1 MPGENTQAAAEHLL
15 DLGGPPGVPLAG
27 ELAGPSTATGGEA
40 VAVAHTY
47 AVPGDLMDE
56 LLQSVSH
63 NPRVKDKLAALMA
76 QQAPALAPA
85 TSAPVPATTIHF
97 DASDEED
104 EDDEVDEEEEEESQA
119 MVVATSPVD
128 KGKANA
134 GAADAG
140 AGWKTKKKPS
150 VDHGPLSSLS
160 QSPPPDDGASSGSET
175 EEDVPP
181 PPPAKGKEKAGPNAG
196 ASAATAAAEARD
208 PYSFHSASSEQ
219 QTHFQPPSQLS
230 QLNSVPA
237 SASTVMDDGGD
248 ESSFADTGTE
258 EDVHK
263 EVVKVTLLF
272 RDHCRPG
279 RTSLVTTST
288 NTNAVNNTQFPPH
301 PTPAPSHL
309 VLGFTINSSKSR
321 SKRA

>member
-1 MPGENTQAAAEHLL
+1 M
-15 DLGGPPGVPLAG
+15 
-27 ELAGPSTATGGEA
+27 
-40 VAVAHTY
+40 AVAHTY

-63 NPRVKDKLAALMA
+63 NPSVKDKLAALMA

-85 TSAPVPATTIHF
+85 TSAPAPATTIHF
-97 DASDEED
+97 DASDEEE
-104 EDDEVDEEEEEESQA
+104 EDDEGDDEEEDESQA
-119 MVVATSPVD
+119 MVVATRPVD

-134 GAADAG
+134 SAADAG
-140 AGWKTKKKPS
+140 AGWQTKKAS

-160 QSPPPDDGASSGSET
+160 QSPPPDDVASSGSET
-175 EEDVPP
+175 EEDIPP
-181 PPPAKGKEKAGPNAG
+181 PPTKGEEKAGPNAG
-196 ASAATAAAEARD
+196 ASAATAAAEDRD

-219 QTHFQPPSQLS
+219 QTHFQPPSQPS

-237 SASTVMDDGGD
+237 SASTVMDD
-248 ESSFADTGTE
+248 SFADTGTE

-263 EVVKVTLLF
+263 EVVKITLLF
-272 RDHCRPG
+272 

-309 VLGFTINSSKSR
+309 VLGSINSSKSR
-321 SKRA
+321 SNRA